1 VKQQR
6 SEPRTQ
12 IRQSPPQRSNE
23 HLPDAF
29 PERERDR
36 YVSRGLAYVV
46 LLNGVAALVLVAALA
61 FAPQSTA
68 DPHRLAWAMMVFG
81 SGAILGLLSSLLA
94 YISRTV
100 SYLVLRDLLRVG
112 AIIAAVGSGAAFVT
126 ALNMMALTVPESAS
140 THPKSKPQ
148 DQTPAPTA
156 LANGPAEQR
165 RVQPFR
171 RVGSQPGG
179 HAALYTGE
187 IAARYPPD
195 LKIIGVAEASPATNL
210 VELFDADASTEQDL
224 LAMTVVSWTRLEN
237 IPVTNVVE
245 PAAMPAFE
253 QTARDCIESVAE
265 FEAIEKAKA
274 HGS

>member
-6 SEPRTQ
+6 SEPTAQ
-12 IRQSPPQRSNE
+12 IRQPPRQRSNE

-36 YVSRGLAYVV
+36 YVSRGLTYVV

-81 SGAILGLLSSLLA
+81 SGALAGLLSSLLA
-94 YISRTV
+94 YTSRTV
-100 SYLVLRDLLRVG
+100 MVEASGYLVLRDILRVG
-112 AIIAAVGSGAAFVT
+112 AIIAAVGSGAAFLT

-156 LANGPAEQR
+156 PAN
-165 RVQPFR
+165 
-171 RVGSQPGG
+171 
-179 HAALYTGE
+179 AAPQT
-187 IAARYPPD
+187 
-195 LKIIGVAEASPATNL
+195 
-210 VELFDADASTEQDL
+210 L
-224 LAMTVVSWTRLEN
+224 LAP
-237 IPVTNVVE
+237 PVRT
-245 PAAMPAFE
+245 FSSS
-253 QTARDCIESVAE
+253 T
-265 FEAIEKAKA
+265 
-274 HGS
+274 